1 MMWRAATVQCFRF
14 NGLHRF
20 YGCRP
25 FQVSSL
31 NGYAVSMPAAFL
43 VSWAAPVSVE
53 TQNFASVHKESRHD
67 AIVRFDGLRP
77 FDDLKK

>member
-14 NGLHRF
+14 NGLK
-20 YGCRP
+20 P
-25 FQVSSL
+25 
-31 NGYAVSMPAAFL
+31 FL
-43 VSWAAPVSVE
+43 V
-53 TQNFASVHKESRHD
+53 ESRHD

>member
-1 MMWRAATVQCFRF
+1 
-14 NGLHRF
+14 
-20 YGCRP
+20 
-25 FQVSSL
+25 
-31 NGYAVSMPAAFL
+31 MPAAFL